1 MSRFGKILVVVSL
14 AVLAAPFAG
23 YFYYDLVRFQPHR
36 AEILRLV
43 ESAEAEDRA
52 LPVTTAQMLI
62 FSLHGDTT
70 HYITRLL
77 LGRLNL
83 SQGQWLMHSGIWES
97 LVRLHLT
104 EHDRLTIVA
113 STVSTSGNRRGLSAT
128 ARALYGKP
136 LSQLS
141 LDETARLIVLA
152 NYSTSWNNPARLAE
166 ASNQFLARYQES
178 QKVQRD

>member
-1 MSRFGKILVVVSL
+1 MVRFNKVLIAISLV
-14 AVLAAPFAG
+14 VLAAPFAG

-36 AEILRLV
+36 GEITRLV
-43 ESAEAEDRA
+43 ESAEPGDRA
-52 LPVTTAQMLI
+52 LPPMTARMLI

-77 LGRLNL
+77 LGRLHL
-83 SQGQWLMHSGIWES
+83 SQGQWLVHYVIWES
-97 LVRLHLT
+97 LVRLHLS

-113 STVSTSGNRRGLSAT
+113 STLPTGGNRQGLSKT
-128 ARALYGKP
+128 ARELYGKP

-152 NYSTSWNNPARLAE
+152 NYASSWNNPARLAQ

-178 QKVQRD
+178 QRVQRD